1 MSDTFLPVGFC
12 CDAFV
17 FKLSMLEAAVCKSG
31 GIFLVAAS
39 VNQLEYEVFC
49 YFNQVLFFGILPPV
63 PV

>member
-1 MSDTFLPVGFC
+1 
-12 CDAFV
+12 
-17 FKLSMLEAAVCKSG
+17 MLEAAVCKSG

-49 YFNQVLFFGILPPV
+49 YFNRVPFFGILPPV